1 MPLTDRSARLGIAA
15 LAVTVA
21 GCGAAPDSGTTVVA
35 QPGQDA
41 ATVEPP
47 TESSTAPAD
56 VVFGEGIPDQLR
68 RQLAVA
74 GVTVDAAIGADA
86 AAIDAAA
93 ALDTVRREY
102 GGERAGQAAGVY
114 VVRISAPVEDPT
126 LVDGQVVVLVH
137 IPGVEQTVGGPAPAP
152 GEEPGEPLVVI
163 TDMVVMVDAVT
174 GDFVRTDYVETREP

>member
-1 MPLTDRSARLGIAA
+1 MPLTRAARLGIAV
-15 LAVTVA
+15 LVITTA
-21 GCGAAPDSGTTVVA
+21 GCGGAPDSGTTVVA

-41 ATVEPP
+41 ATAEPP
-47 TESSTAPAD
+47 ADSSTAPAD
-56 VVFGEGIPDQLR
+56 VDFGERIPDQLS

-74 GVTVDAAIGADA
+74 GVTIDAAIGADA
-86 AAIDAAA
+86 ASIDAAA

-102 GGERAGQAAGVY
+102 GDERAGQATGVY

-126 LVDGQVVVLVH
+126 LVDGQAVVIVH

-152 GEEPGEPLVVI
+152 GEEPGEPLVAI

-174 GDFVRTDYVETREP
+174 GDFVRTDYVETRER